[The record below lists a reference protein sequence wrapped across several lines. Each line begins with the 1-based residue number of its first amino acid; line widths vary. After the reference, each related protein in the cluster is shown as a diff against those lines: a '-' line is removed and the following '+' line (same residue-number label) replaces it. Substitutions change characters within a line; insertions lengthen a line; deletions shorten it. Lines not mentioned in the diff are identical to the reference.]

1 MMASASSDQ
10 GEPEASPLL
19 GQQTSQTPPTNSPTE
34 ESNSTCTTSSVFAV
48 LYNLLTFF
56 LWIYGIVIIRAV
68 DQSKLVGVCSEEA
81 AWVNICSIFGLLM
94 FCPLMTVALVPK
106 LKALTECVYGLVA
119 MFLFVWLIYGAT
131 LFFQESANKC
141 PPAIHYFGF
150 VLAIMFVSV
159 SGLVCCCSM
168 MIMTNREWV
177 EK

>member
-19 GQQTSQTPPTNSPTE
+19 GQREQQRLISTIEKSS
-34 ESNSTCTTSSVFAV
+34 SDSTCTTSSVFAV
-48 LYNLLTFF
+48 LYNLLT
-56 LWIYGIVIIRAV
+56 LCVWIYGIVIIHAV

-81 AWVNICSIFGLLM
+81 SWVNICSIFGLLM

-119 MFLFVWLIYGAT
+119 MFLFIWLIYGAT

-177 EK
+177 EQ